1 MELPKVFALLVL
13 ILMALVHSS
22 IASSPLLEEEEDDLD
37 VSGDDQ
43 EDFGNDFVLRSSDDS
58 PGRFML
64 GRKNSLVL
72 LTCNKFPRICLL
84 KGGPRRHCC
93 QKKCVNLLGDRL
105 NCGKCGRKCKYGYIC
120 CRGKCVN
127 PSVSKK
133 HCGGCNQ
140 GCDSGGFCAFGLC
153 NYA

>member
-1 MELPKVFALLVL
+1 MELLKVFALLVL

-43 EDFGNDFVLRSSDDS
+43 EDFGDDFVLRSSDDS
-58 PGRFML
+58 HGRFML

-72 LTCNKFPRICLL
+72 TCNKFPRICLL
-84 KGGPRRHCC
+84 NGGPRRHCC

-140 GCDSGGFCAFGLC
+140 GCNSGGFCAFGLC